1 MSPRGNRSSAALIE
15 ARRTRLLQL
24 KQEGKTTLEAEEILQ
39 GEGFPADRVTLWRD
53 LKGMMVK
60 FEASNSQAYL
70 QLKQEQDT
78 ILRRME
84 ELLVTE
90 QVEPE
95 VAREWRAIRKDISEL
110 WGLDAPST
118 NISANVNINPE
129 HSQEYLLFREACAG
143 LTEDQLH
150 QVHAMAKALPRTW
163 VAPPIE
169 ANFPPPMVKVLEATN
184 EAE

>member
-24 KQEGKTTLEAEEILQ
+24 KQEGKTIIEAEEILQ

-90 QVEPE
+90 QVDPE

-110 WGLDAPST
+110 WGLDAPNKSVT
-118 NISANVNINPE
+118 AHIDADIDPAKLVGYRKFLYHTRHLSEADVNAKVFPYCD
-129 HSQEYLLFREACAG
+129 SLPPSGTPQYLLEPS
-143 LTEDQLH
+143 ED
-150 QVHAMAKALPRTW
+150 MK
-163 VAPPIE
+163 
-169 ANFPPPMVKVLEATN
+169 
-184 EAE
+184 